1 MNYSKISQHD
11 SGNLHEIISRLSKVR
26 RTGDGRYVACC
37 PVHSDKSPSLAVTQ
51 KPDGIVLAHCF
62 GCGAGGVDICNALGI
77 DPATL
82 FPPSDNP
89 RYQKQSR
96 SGFSAWQM
104 LHSLRDDLVRL
115 LIIANDLKK
124 IDALPPDD
132 RDFIAEV
139 ILRLYDG
146 LSYLEGAR

>member
-1 MNYSKISQHD
+1 MDLNTKSQHD
-11 SGNLHEIISRLSKVR
+11 SGNLHETISRLSKVR
-26 RTGDGRYVACC
+26 RIGEGRYIGCC
-37 PVHSDKSPSLAVTQ
+37 PIHNDRSPSLAVTQ
-51 KPDGIVLAHCF
+51 KPDGIILAHCF

-82 FPPSDNP
+82 FPANDNSKYEK
-89 RYQKQSR
+89 RSR

-104 LHSLRDDLVRL
+104 LNVLRDDLVRL

-146 LSYLEGAR
+146 LSYLEGSK